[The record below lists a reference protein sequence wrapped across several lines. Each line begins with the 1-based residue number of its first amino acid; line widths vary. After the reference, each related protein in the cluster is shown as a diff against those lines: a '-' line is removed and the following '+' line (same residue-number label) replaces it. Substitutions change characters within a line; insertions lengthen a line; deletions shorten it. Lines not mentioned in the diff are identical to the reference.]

1 MYRKR
6 NNMKSKRKMSVNGF
20 CLPNL
25 TWMFYLMT
33 IDIVRP
39 WSHQLT
45 LWSVESGVAVP
56 WCVCVCVWRERECGI
71 ASMVVMLV
79 VSLLVK
85 LVLLDVGK
93 EYPLVRNVMPTLYMH
108 MMCHSCTY
116 ILCAKCIMP
125 HICVCLNVHNVHVVC
140 ALRMWI

>member
-1 MYRKR
+1 MYRER
-6 NNMKSKRKMSVNGF
+6 NNMKSKRKMSVNSF

-56 WCVCVCVWRERECGI
+56 WCVCVEREWI
-71 ASMVVMLV
+71 ASLMERLELIIGSNACCVIADEVSSARCGKRISIGKKRDAYPIYAHD
-79 VSLLVK
+79 VSLLHIYFVCK
-85 LVLLDVGK
+85 VYHASYMCVL
-93 EYPLVRNVMPTLYMH
+93 E
-108 MMCHSCTY
+108 
-116 ILCAKCIMP
+116 CA
-125 HICVCLNVHNVHVVC
+125 
-140 ALRMWI
+140 